1 MNFVGI
7 DVAKARVDVFVRG
20 TGERRSF
27 EREQELPQLTEWLT
41 AVAPELVVMEATGGF
56 ESVVAAALAGA
67 GLGVAVVNPRQVR
80 DFAKATGRLAKTDKL
95 DAEVLA
101 HFAEAVRPQVRPLL
115 DEHTS
120 ELQSLVQRRRQL
132 IDMMT
137 SERNRRGATRSAS
150 MKKSID
156 KHLKWLERQLGAL
169 DKDIG
174 KRVRKSELWREHDE
188 LLQSVP
194 GVGRVLSVT
203 LLTSLPELGTL
214 DRRSIAALVGV
225 APLNNDSGNHRG
237 KRRTWGGRAEV
248 RAVLY
253 MAAVAGTRFNSVLGA
268 LYTRLVAAGKP
279 KKVAIVA
286 CMRKLLTILNAM
298 MKSRT
303 TWRLPATTAAEN

>member
-1 MNFVGI
+1 MKFVGI

-27 EREQELPQLTEWLT
+27 EREQELAQLTEWLT

-80 DFAKATGRLAKTDKL
+80 DFAKATGRLAKTDQL

-101 HFAEAVRPQVRPLL
+101 HFAEAVRPQVRPLP

-120 ELQSLVQRRRQL
+120 ELHSLVQRRRQL
-132 IDMMT
+132 VDMMT
-137 SERNRRGATRSAS
+137 SERNRRAATRSAS
-150 MKKSID
+150 MKKNIE

-174 KRVRKSELWREHDE
+174 KRVRKSDLWREHDD

-225 APLNNDSGNHRG
+225 APLNNDSGNQRG
-237 KRRTWGGRAEV
+237 KRRIWGGRAEV

-253 MAAVAGTRFNSVLGA
+253 MAAVTGTRFNSVLRN
-268 LYTRLVAAGKP
+268 LYQRLVAAGKP

-303 TWRLPATTAAEN
+303 RWQLPAAEN